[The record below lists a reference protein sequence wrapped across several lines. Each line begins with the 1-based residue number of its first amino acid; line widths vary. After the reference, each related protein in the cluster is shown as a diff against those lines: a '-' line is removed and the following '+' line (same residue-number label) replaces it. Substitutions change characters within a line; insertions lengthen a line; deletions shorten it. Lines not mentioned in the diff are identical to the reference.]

1 MDKKRSTST
10 TISPK
15 PMSPLIKDDAVATDE
30 NENKDSAA
38 HNPRLSPKSRPRSKS
53 DRFTRPNKKQV
64 ADVYKQVIS
73 PPCYLTNI

>member
-30 NENKDSAA
+30 NENKDAAA

-73 PPCYLTNI
+73 PPSYLTNI